1 MRALVWREPHSAL
14 LFCNSTP
21 SGCPQ
26 VLSSK
31 TLGVM
36 RSRVTPAGT
45 VDAVLKV
52 PLEFGQGCV
61 CAARV
66 RCAFP
71 HNMGRAGL
79 WSVATCHGKRARA
92 AAASATPAPAAA
104 FHLGTR
110 RMRYGLCGC
119 FWRSHGHHAAH
130 SNRLQLFGHDALV
143 FKSRAVR
150 ALSVQ
155 FTPHQLAFAFVAN
168 KMQPGLLGDYRSV
181 ELIESAYAC
190 LARLNFSNASVSKL

>member
-1 MRALVWREPHSAL
+1 MCRCCWCEEQKHGVLVLMPRLPGAAAQRERSDKRALPRKDILRCHAADRRCGARRSNLRALVWREPHSAL

-26 VLSSK
+26 VLSSE

-36 RSRVTPAGT
+36 RSRVTPAGA

-61 CAARV
+61 CVCAARV

-71 HNMGRAGL
+71 HNIGRAGL

-92 AAASATPAPAAA
+92 AAASATPAQAAA
-104 FHLGTR
+104 FHLEMW
-110 RMRYGLCGC
+110 RMR
-119 FWRSHGHHAAH
+119 
-130 SNRLQLFGHDALV
+130 
-143 FKSRAVR
+143 
-150 ALSVQ
+150 
-155 FTPHQLAFAFVAN
+155 
-168 KMQPGLLGDYRSV
+168 
-181 ELIESAYAC
+181 
-190 LARLNFSNASVSKL
+190 